1 MARDGHGGA
10 CQCLLLPAG
19 HHTPLPHSSVLVQA
33 FLLPILGLAVL
44 LPILVIMHVNP
55 TRLILWAQFGYQ

>member
-1 MARDGHGGA
+1 M
-10 CQCLLLPAG
+10 
-19 HHTPLPHSSVLVQA
+19 PLPHSSILVQA

-55 TRLILWAQFGYQ
+55 TRLVLWAQFGYQ